1 MRDLRTW
8 ASRMTWERRAGGG
21 YWIGAFGE
29 RRPGTLVLPGAGHVA
44 TGFGARGGGTKAVD

>member
-44 TGFGARGGGTKAVD
+44 TGFGARGGGIKAVD